1 MFPSIASCVRTAS
14 KRTTP
19 LLSFVRTHKAAYEGE
34 GKTTVRVLNQEQ
46 DLGLMIDAYATYGF
60 RLNNGITVLGPLAI
74 FPRTI
79 LSWQVPHS
87 DAITTESLRLF
98 KMLDP
103 KMDLIVIGI
112 ESKERSTITK
122 VFMAAKQAGLTAEIL
137 PVEHACATFNFLN
150 AEGRTVAA
158 ALIPPLNVEPNE
170 NDMLQSQLH
179 YKNLYKQD
187 LSG

>member
-1 MFPSIASCVRTAS
+1 MFPNISGRVRAAS

-34 GKTTVRVLNQEQ
+34 GKTTVRVLNQEE

-87 DAITTESLRLF
+87 EAITPESLRLF
-98 KMLDP
+98 KLLDP
-103 KMDLIVIGI
+103 RMDLIVIGI
-112 ESKERSTITK
+112 ESNERTIMNK
-122 VFMAAKQAGLTAEIL
+122 VFMAVKQAGLTAEIL

-179 YKNLYKQD
+179 YQNLYQKD